1 MSQNLPSL
9 DIDLLSVRRII
20 PFRYGYTT
28 YESNVLFVTDSN
40 GELQGITLENY
51 FSTFGIITPSSIAPY
66 LSDAL
71 ISTSYS
77 VVNSSLST
85 VAYTTNSTIFQSLL
99 PSTYQFLYSTMTST
113 FISTILRVDA
123 NVSTLSSFVF
133 YNNSAQGTSSL
144 STSLARVLNI
154 TQVGFSTL
162 STTIGQGTLSTL
174 CTINLAL
181 QFMNSV
187 YNPSIGLSSLST
199 SLSANFS
206 SLSTVLSLK
215 PIGIPGLCSLSTV
228 VFTSIS
234 TIAAGSGISSLSTLT
249 ARDFIRFNS
258 ARGLSSL
265 STVVSQSIS
274 SFSTSIGRNPPNI
287 AGLSSLST
295 GIATTIFRINAG
307 PGTSTLSTNMGSF
320 FSSFSTGI
328 YSNPPGITGIS
339 SLFIVVSQGFSSI
352 AAGDGVSSI
361 SSMFGPGLSSIA
373 AGEGVSSLSTFVGIG
388 FSLSASGEGLSTL
401 STSISLGLSSVA
413 CSLGLSSL
421 STSISL
427 VISSINTGSGLSS
440 LSTAVSKNTIALS
453 GSTGISTL
461 STYVN
466 TLSTIDIQY
475 SGFFDFISTKV
486 RNLHRFTDKPALG
499 INCYPD
505 PAASLDVNGMTQFRS
520 TVYLTNTYLAINRE
534 YNSIPRSDLDVSGN
548 ILTENI
554 FVNNM
559 GTFGTS
565 VTAQEF
571 LTPSDRSLKK
581 NIVVIENAL
590 SSIQH
595 MRGVH
600 FQWIKDEKQDI
611 GCIAQEVKEAIPEAV
626 QKHGTE
632 SYLVV
637 AYEKIIPVL
646 IESIKELSER
656 VDTIE
661 RVIQRIKN

>member
-9 DIDLLSVRRII
+9 DIDVLSVRRIL
-20 PFRYGYTT
+20 PFRYGYTP
-28 YESNVLFVTDSN
+28 YEYNTLFVTDSN

-85 VAYTTNSTIFQSLL
+85 VAYTTNSSIFQSLL

-123 NVSTLSSFVF
+123 NLSTLSSFVF

-144 STSLARVLNI
+144 STSIARVLNI
-154 TQVGFSTL
+154 TQLGFSTL
-162 STTIGQGTLSTL
+162 STTIGQGTISTL

-187 YNPSIGLSSLST
+187 NNASLGLSSLST

-206 SLSTVLSLK
+206 SLSTVLSLN

-228 VFTSIS
+228 VFYSIS
-234 TIAAGSGISSLSTLT
+234 SIAAGSGISSLSTLS
-249 ARDFIRFNS
+249 ARSFVRLNS
-258 ARGLSSL
+258 ASGLSSL

-274 SFSTSIGRNPPNI
+274 SFSTTIGRNPPFTPGISSLSTGTANTI
-287 AGLSSLST
+287 FRINAAPGLSSLST
-295 GIATTIFRINAG
+295 
-307 PGTSTLSTNMGSF
+307 NMVAF
-320 FSSFSTGI
+320 FSSFSTSI
-328 YSNPPGITGIS
+328 YTNPPGIPGIS
-339 SLFIVVSQGFSSI
+339 ALSIVVSEGFSSI

-361 SSMFGPGLSSIA
+361 SSMIGPGLSNIA

-388 FSLSASGEGLSTL
+388 FSISASGEGLSTL
-401 STSISLGLSSVA
+401 STTISIGLSSIA
-413 CSLGLSSL
+413 CSFGLSSL

-427 VISSINTGSGLSS
+427 GLSSVNSASGLSS
-440 LSTAVSKNTIALS
+440 LSTAVTRGIIAAA
-453 GSTGISTL
+453 GSSGISTL

-466 TLSTIDIQY
+466 TLNTIDIQY
-475 SGFFDFISTKV
+475 TGFFDFVSTQLL
-486 RNLHRFTDKPALG
+486 NLHRFTDKPALG

-520 TVYLTNTYLAINRE
+520 TVYLTNTHLAINKE
-534 YNSIPRSDLDVSGN
+534 YNSIPRADLDVSGI
-548 ILTENI
+548 ILSENI
-554 FVNNM
+554 YVNNM

-581 NIVVIENAL
+581 NIFVIENAL

-595 MRGVH
+595 MRGVR
-600 FQWIKDEKQDI
+600 FQWIKDQKQDI
-611 GCIAQEVKEAIPEAV
+611 GCIAQEVKESIPEAV

-646 IESIKELSER
+646 VESIKELSER
-656 VDTIE
+656 VDMIE